1 MKRKINNG
9 IITAS
14 LCAALVVIGSP
25 FASSTD
31 PATAEPSSPP
41 PRASSVVL
49 TTPTKGTVSHNYQV
63 QKTFYW
69 CSAAA
74 ARIALS
80 THDVSVKQGTL
91 ASYMDV
97 SRDGGLPN
105 LNNLRKAMNK
115 YSKNGSYEL
124 YQWNNKT
131 TLRQQLT
138 KHVIANVD
146 AGHGVIINVTRI
158 DKAKFP
164 GGHYATIVGYRDG
177 GNEFKIADPADAS
190 RESIWLSAANVTDGI
205 KLNRYVA

>member
-1 MKRKINNG
+1 
-9 IITAS
+9 
-14 LCAALVVIGSP
+14 
-25 FASSTD
+25 
-31 PATAEPSSPP
+31 
-41 PRASSVVL
+41 
-49 TTPTKGTVSHNYQV
+49 HNYQV

-164 GGHYATIVGYRDG
+164 GG
-177 GNEFKIADPADAS
+177 
-190 RESIWLSAANVTDGI
+190 
-205 KLNRYVA
+205 